1 MIVKIFS
8 AFISF
13 SLAVIPP
20 AMIETESCHA
30 QASKGEAKC
39 QPCQPVPAGGI
50 AYEYHSKADGNQPH
64 AGMENHTH
72 HFKMNQSPTTANP
85 PCKCFWSRDYIKPTN
100 GNSPQAGAVKVQ
112 DASGGG
118 LAK

>member
-1 MIVKIFS
+1 MVKMLSTFVGIG
-8 AFISF
+8 
-13 SLAVIPP
+13 LTLIPS
-20 AMIETESCHA
+20 AMIETESCNA
-30 QASKGEAKC
+30 QTNKGEAKC
-39 QPCQPVPAGGI
+39 LPCTPVAAGGI

-85 PCKCFWSRDYIKPTN
+85 PCKCFWSRDYIKPTD
-100 GNSPQAGAVKVQ
+100 GNSPQAGAVKVGE
-112 DASGGG
+112 ASGGG